1 MELADPEIRN
11 ILVDESDEFIG
22 LARQHAGFES
32 RLEELAQKP
41 APTEE
46 EWIEE
51 IQLTPDLPCPIK
63 CYRDERCRRNLV
75 DEPESFWK

>member
-1 MELADPEIRN
+1 MELADPQIQT
-11 ILVDESDEFIG
+11 ILLGESDEFLG
-22 LARQHAGFES
+22 LVRQHAGFES

-51 IQLTPDLPCPIK
+51 IQLKKHKLVLKDQMAALIRD
-63 CYRDERCRRNLV
+63 YRREKLTV
-75 DEPESFWK
+75 TH

>member
-22 LARQHAGFES
+22 LVRQHAGFES

-51 IQLTPDLPCPIK
+51 IQLKKHKLALKDQMAALIRN
-63 CYRDERCRRNLV
+63 YRRENFAV
-75 DEPESFWK
+75 TH

>member
-1 MELADPEIRN
+1 MELADPEIQT
-11 ILVDESDEFIG
+11 ILLGESNEFLG
-22 LARQHAGFES
+22 LVRQHAGFES

-51 IQLTPDLPCPIK
+51 IQLKKHKLVLKDQMAALIRD
-63 CYRDERCRRNLV
+63 YRREKV
-75 DEPESFWK
+75 TVTH

>member
-11 ILVDESDEFIG
+11 ILVNESDEFIG
-22 LARQHAGFES
+22 LVRQHAGFES

-46 EWIEE
+46 EWSVPIGI
-51 IQLTPDLPCPIK
+51 IQVLLPN
-63 CYRDERCRRNLV
+63 D
-75 DEPESFWK
+75 FA

>member
-11 ILVDESDEFIG
+11 ILVNESDEFIG
-22 LARQHAGFES
+22 LVRQHAGFES

-51 IQLTPDLPCPIK
+51 IQLKKHKLVLKDQMAALIRD
-63 CYRDERCRRNLV
+63 YRRGKFAV
-75 DEPESFWK
+75 TH

>member
-1 MELADPEIRN
+1 MELADPEIQT
-11 ILVDESDEFIG
+11 ILLGESNEFLG
-22 LARQHAGFES
+22 LVRQHAGFES

-51 IQLTPDLPCPIK
+51 IQLKKHKLVLKDQMAALIRD
-63 CYRDERCRRNLV
+63 YRREKLTV
-75 DEPESFWK
+75 TH

>member
-1 MELADPEIRN
+1 MELADPQIQT
-11 ILVDESDEFIG
+11 ILLGESDEFLG
-22 LARQHAGFES
+22 LVRQHAGFES

-51 IQLTPDLPCPIK
+51 IQLKKHKLVLKDQMAALIRD
-63 CYRDERCRRNLV
+63 YRREKV
-75 DEPESFWK
+75 TVTH

>member
-51 IQLTPDLPCPIK
+51 IQLKKHKLALKDQMAALIRN
-63 CYRDERCRRNLV
+63 YRRENFAV
-75 DEPESFWK
+75 TH

>member
-1 MELADPEIRN
+1 MELADPQIQT
-11 ILVDESDEFIG
+11 ILLGESDEFLG
-22 LARQHAGFES
+22 LVRQHAGFES

-51 IQLTPDLPCPIK
+51 IKLKKHKLVLKDQMAALIRDYRREKLT
-63 CYRDERCRRNLV
+63 V
-75 DEPESFWK
+75 TH

>member
-1 MELADPEIRN
+1 MELADTEIRN
-11 ILVDESDEFIG
+11 ILVNESDEFIG
-22 LARQHAGFES
+22 LVRQHAGFES

-51 IQLTPDLPCPIK
+51 IQLKKHKLALKDQMAALIRD
-63 CYRDERCRRNLV
+63 YRREKFAV
-75 DEPESFWK
+75 TH